1 MECATRPTVALWCF
15 LFLGPPACA
24 AGKPAQTQPP
34 SAAVPASAPSRSEL
48 TAEERADIFMARKNY
63 EGAVDYYQRAL
74 RLQNSP
80 TDSARLWNKIGIAYQ
95 QDNNYSAAR
104 KAYKRSIH
112 FDQKFSDPWNNL
124 GTTYFLSNKFKQS
137 LKYYEHAIALEPKSA
152 LFHLN
157 LGTSFSRMK
166 KYDQAVKEYQ
176 VALTLDPNVLAQH
189 GYGGSVI
196 QPQHPDVDY
205 FYNMAKVFASLGRT
219 DEAIRYLR
227 RAFEEGFKNLKRL
240 DADPDFRKIS
250 KDPSYVALRKSP
262 PVGIK
267 ED

>member
-1 MECATRPTVALWCF
+1 
-15 LFLGPPACA
+15 
-24 AGKPAQTQPP
+24 
-34 SAAVPASAPSRSEL
+34 
-48 TAEERADIFMARKNY
+48 MARKNY
-63 EGAVDYYQRAL
+63 ADAVDYYQRAL
-74 RLQNSP
+74 RLQKSP
-80 TDSARLWNKIGIAYQ
+80 GETARLWNKVGIAYQ

-112 FDQKFSDPWNNL
+112 LDQNFSDPWNNL
-124 GTTYFLSNKFKQS
+124 GTTYFLANKFKQS
-137 LKYYEHAIALEPKSA
+137 TRYYAHAIALEPKSA

-189 GYGGSVI
+189 GYGGTVI

-227 RAFEEGFKNLKRL
+227 RAFEEGFNNFKRL
-240 DADPDFRKIS
+240 DADPDFRKLN
-250 KDPSYVALRKSP
+250 KDPSYIALRKSP
-262 PVGIK
+262 PVAIK